1 MSENEKNE
9 TQPPL
14 TIAMVVDT
22 SGNRGNGTSNS
33 ALQWAQELERQG
45 VEILACGTCLNYYGL
60 TEQLAVGSVT
70 NMYQIVEKM
79 NGAGKIIRP

>member
-22 SGNRGNGTSNS
+22 SGNRVHST
-33 ALQWAQELERQG
+33 
-45 VEILACGTCLNYYGL
+45 
-60 TEQLAVGSVT
+60 
-70 NMYQIVEKM
+70 
-79 NGAGKIIRP
+79 

>member
-1 MSENEKNE
+1 M
-9 TQPPL
+9 
-14 TIAMVVDT
+14 
-22 SGNRGNGTSNS
+22 
-33 ALQWAQELERQG
+33 
-45 VEILACGTCLNYYGL
+45 EILACGTCLNYYGL

>member
-33 ALQWAQELERQG
+33 ALQWAQELEGQG
-45 VEILACGTCLNYYGL
+45 HHVRLGRASARPNIPRASIMCRW
-60 TEQLAVGSVT
+60 S
-70 NMYQIVEKM
+70 
-79 NGAGKIIRP
+79 AGWRRR